1 MSRGG
6 SVEAISPLCISA
18 LSFITAP
25 KMNMATIVTPSSAH
39 DELAVREVE
48 QKKKTY
54 QIQVTENR
62 NLLLLEVFHQS
73 RRLCIISYKSPIQTE
88 LME

>member
-1 MSRGG
+1 MNK
-6 SVEAISPLCISA
+6 PA
-18 LSFITAP
+18 L
-25 KMNMATIVTPSSAH
+25 VVPSSAIH
-39 DELAVREVE
+39 DLAAKEVKQNIPE
-48 QKKKTY
+48 
-54 QIQVTENR
+54 TENR